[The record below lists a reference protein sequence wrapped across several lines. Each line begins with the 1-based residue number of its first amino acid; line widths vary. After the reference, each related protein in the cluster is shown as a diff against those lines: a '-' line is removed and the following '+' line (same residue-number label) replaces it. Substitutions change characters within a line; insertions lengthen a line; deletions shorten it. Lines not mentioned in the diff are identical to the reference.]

1 MRSKSE
7 NVTPLKRNECP
18 PKKGTI
24 SKNNFILQPLI
35 TKGTCDV
42 LVFRGVTAGSPTKT
56 SPQCVSKQTNHL
68 NHPTLTSKL
77 FFWYSSPWTSKPRPY
92 KTLWFW
98 GFRCFFQ
105 KNGLLI
111 ENFLSYLIPG
121 YTSRIPHHPPPTVS
135 TPSGQVERC
144 HKFLPPRK
152 LHGLNLRSRWIWLL
166 VVVVGEGVC
175 LGVCL
180 AFHKKKKREKTW
192 LLPFLKLT
200 ASLHLKMDGWNTDS
214 FPFRMAYFKVRTV
227 SLRECTRWDQNT
239 RYKWGE
245 KIERTPISL

>member
-1 MRSKSE
+1 MGSSKLLLVVKNSLITPRKLTYPTLGKEHHRLKHAFKGEMLVPWRVAPNRSFPIQHHYPQGPMRSKSE

-56 SPQCVSKQTNHL
+56 SPQCVSKQTNRL
-68 NHPTLTSKL
+68 NHPNLTSKL
-77 FFWYSSPWTSKPRPY
+77 FFGIPALELQNPGPY

-105 KNGLLI
+105 KNGLLL

-121 YTSRIPHHPPPTVS
+121 YTSRIPHHPPHGEHTKW
-135 TPSGQVERC
+135 PSWEM
-144 HKFLPPRK
+144 P
-152 LHGLNLRSRWIWLL
+152 
-166 VVVVGEGVC
+166 
-175 LGVCL
+175 
-180 AFHKKKKREKTW
+180 
-192 LLPFLKLT
+192 
-200 ASLHLKMDGWNTDS
+200 
-214 FPFRMAYFKVRTV
+214 
-227 SLRECTRWDQNT
+227 
-239 RYKWGE
+239 
-245 KIERTPISL
+245 